1 MNDNVTNSTSGTA
14 GDDISQRFALDM
26 QGFNSLRQ
34 TVKNSPQ
41 QGAWIAAK
49 QFDAVFTQ
57 MMLKSMRDATP
68 QDGILDSNQTK
79 TFTDML
85 DQQLSEQLSSKGIG
99 LADKMYAQLMRGQGS
114 ASLSGAAGGTPQTG
128 AAAAGAGDAMRAY
141 ANSAADG
148 SLAGTKAF
156 SSSDEDSG
164 DQQLV
169 HSASTASASAAEF
182 VNKLAASA
190 QAASATTGI
199 PARYIL
205 SQAALE
211 SGWGKREI
219 KRADGSTTHNI
230 FGVKAGKDWTGPT
243 VMARTTEYVNG
254 VAQDVVQRFRAY
266 SSYDDAVKDYA
277 SMLTSNPR
285 FQGVIHQAAQD
296 PASFAH
302 GMQNA
307 GYATD
312 PQYANKLMSIMR
324 QMG

>member
-1 MNDNVTNSTSGTA
+1 MNDSVTNSTSGTA

-26 QGFNSLRQ
+26 QGFNAMRQ

-41 QGAWIAAK
+41 QGAWMAAK

-57 MMLKSMRDATP
+57 MMLKSMREATP
-68 QDGILDSNQTK
+68 QDGILDSNETK

-99 LADKMYAQLMRGQGS
+99 LADQMYAQLMRGQGS
-114 ASLSGAAGGTPQTG
+114 ANLNGAAEG
-128 AAAAGAGDAMRAY
+128 AAAGPGDAVRAY
-141 ANSAADG
+141 ANPTTNG
-148 SLAGTKAF
+148 SLANAKGF
-156 SSSDEDSG
+156 SGADEEGGG
-164 DQQLV
+164 DQSQLV
-169 HSASTASASAAEF
+169 RSASNASTNAAEF

-230 FGVKAGKDWTGPT
+230 FGIKAGKDWTGPT
-243 VMARTTEYVNG
+243 VLTRTTEYIDG
-254 VAQDVVQRFRAY
+254 VAHQVVQRFRAY
-266 SSYDDAVKDYA
+266 ASYEDAVKDYA

-285 FQGVIHQAAQD
+285 FAAVVQAARD
-296 PASFAH
+296 PASFAR

-312 PQYANKLMSIMR
+312 PHYAKKLMSIMR
-324 QMG
+324 QFV

>member
-1 MNDNVTNSTSGTA
+1 MNDNVTNSTAGTA
-14 GDDISQRFALDM
+14 GDDITQRFALDM
-26 QGFNSLRQ
+26 QGFNALRQ

-68 QDGILDSNQTK
+68 QDGIMDSNQTK

-99 LADKMYAQLMRGQGS
+99 LADKMYAQLMRGQGNGGLSS
-114 ASLSGAAGGTPQTG
+114 AAEGEGSTVGS
-128 AAAAGAGDAMRAY
+128 GDAVRAY
-141 ANSAADG
+141 ANPAANG
-148 SLAGTKAF
+148 SLAGAKGF
-156 SSSDEDSG
+156 SGTDEDSP
-164 DQQLV
+164 DQAQLV
-169 HSASTASASAAEF
+169 RSASNASANAAEF

-190 QAASATTGI
+190 QAASETTGI

-230 FGVKAGKDWTGPT
+230 FGIKAGKDWTGPSVLT
-243 VMARTTEYVNG
+243 RTTEYVNG
-254 VAQDVVQRFRAY
+254 VAHEVVQRFRAY
-266 SSYDDAVKDYA
+266 ASYEDAVKDYA

-285 FQGVIHQAAQD
+285 FQAVIQAARD
-296 PASFAH
+296 PASFAR

-312 PQYANKLMSIMR
+312 PHYAKKLMSIMR
-324 QMG
+324 ELV